1 MCCSS
6 GGIARS
12 KTMAPQDLLRLLGN
26 DVSGKIL
33 SGIKVNGFGS
43 RRGGDEHQQK
53 RTQDRTHGTGSS
65 DQPAFCI

>member
-1 MCCSS
+1 
-6 GGIARS
+6 
-12 KTMAPQDLLRLLGN
+12 
-26 DVSGKIL
+26 
-33 SGIKVNGFGS
+33 VNGFGS